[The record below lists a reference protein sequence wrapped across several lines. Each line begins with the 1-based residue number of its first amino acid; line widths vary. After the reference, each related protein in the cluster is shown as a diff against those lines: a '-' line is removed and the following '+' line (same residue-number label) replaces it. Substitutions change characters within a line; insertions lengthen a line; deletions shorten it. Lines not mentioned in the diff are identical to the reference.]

1 MSRKAKPSASRDVQ
15 LTGDKTLARQVA
27 AAREAFNTAL
37 DARDMPAIA
46 DVLSEE
52 AMLVPGDEAQLITGR
67 QAQLDAWEAV
77 FASMPDIAY
86 VRAPVRVEI
95 SEDGLLAAETGR
107 WRGSWSMDGMS
118 VRYSGRYF
126 AKWRHDGTAW
136 RIEAETFVTM
146 KRAGGAD

>member
-1 MSRKAKPSASRDVQ
+1 MSRKANQSASRDVQ

-27 AAREAFNTAL
+27 AAREAFNAAL

-46 DVLSEE
+46 KVLSEDV
-52 AMLVPGDEAQLITGR
+52 MLVPGDEAQLITGR
-67 QAQLDAWEAV
+67 QAQLDAWEGV

-86 VRAPVRVEI
+86 VRAPARIDV

-118 VRYSGRYF
+118 VRYTGPYF

-136 RIEAETFVTM
+136 LIEAETFVTM
-146 KRAGGAD
+146 KRTSGPG